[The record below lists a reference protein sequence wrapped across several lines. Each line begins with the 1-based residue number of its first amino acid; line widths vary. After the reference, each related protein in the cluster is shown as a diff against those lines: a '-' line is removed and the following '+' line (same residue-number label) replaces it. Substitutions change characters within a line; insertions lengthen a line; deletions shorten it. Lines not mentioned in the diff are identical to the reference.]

1 MLLKGLKLG
10 KTAIDGF
17 APILCLLPIVS
28 SSQETIPSLGKI
40 SLNQIPKG
48 YIPVPSDIQLSSSS
62 MVIVGVV
69 GVEPVEYGQI
79 NMKRH
84 KVIFLSIQKM
94 CLSGHIFF

>member
-48 YIPVPSDIQLSSSS
+48 YIPVPSDIQLS
-62 MVIVGVV
+62 MVVVGVV

-84 KVIFLSIQKM
+84 KVIFCQ
-94 CLSGHIFF
+94 